1 MKNENLENAV
11 ESTETIVVEEAYNN
25 QNVIKKVA
33 LGLGVVGL
41 GIGIF
46 LYLKKRKNAK
56 KEELVICEEVVS
68 EDEPK
73 VEEKKSSKK

>member
-1 MKNENLENAV
+1 MKNENLENAI

-41 GIGIF
+41 GVGIF
-46 LYLKKRKNAK
+46 LYLKKRIDFRKY
-56 KEELVICEEVVS
+56 
-68 EDEPK
+68 
-73 VEEKKSSKK
+73 

>member
-1 MKNENLENAV
+1 MKNENLENAI

-41 GIGIF
+41 GVGIF
-46 LYLKKRKNAK
+46 LYLKKVLK
-56 KEELVICEEVVS
+56 
-68 EDEPK
+68 
-73 VEEKKSSKK
+73 